1 MEDQA
6 SPPAPSPE
14 PEVYGGTDLSVE
26 SLPRDALINLIKQQ
40 SAHIDRLA
48 QDLVGAIELLTQLC
62 TKYEIELTIAP
73 RK

>member
-14 PEVYGGTDLSVE
+14 PEVYGDLSVE